1 MEIVIRIVESKKKQ
15 TFFVQ
20 KLTKYFFKKTRTR
33 KGEQESVVRKP
44 WPASSWLSFPKLYNS
59 SPHKRGCFSP
69 YLIIRVSSWE
79 DSGQLLAAH
88 TPALN
93 YRWLNLPDGATM
105 LTSPFFL
112 KTSHMWQ
119 AKNTR
124 TLVILALLSS

>member
-1 MEIVIRIVESKKKQ
+1 MEIVIRIVESKKKICAKIYE
-15 TFFVQ
+15 TFF
-20 KLTKYFFKKTRTR
+20 LKKTRTR
-33 KGEQESVVRKP
+33 KGEQESVVHKP

-93 YRWLNLPDGATM
+93 YR
-105 LTSPFFL
+105 
-112 KTSHMWQ
+112 
-119 AKNTR
+119 
-124 TLVILALLSS
+124 